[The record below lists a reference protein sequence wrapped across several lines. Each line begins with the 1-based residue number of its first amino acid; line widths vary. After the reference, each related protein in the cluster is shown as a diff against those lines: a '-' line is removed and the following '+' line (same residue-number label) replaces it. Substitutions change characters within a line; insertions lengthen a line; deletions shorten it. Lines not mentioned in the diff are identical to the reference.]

1 MNYGA
6 SWYEFNFAKVYP
18 KMTNFNNPNE
28 MPKEQLFYT
37 YDEFKQFIS
46 VEKDLKWK

>member
-18 KMTNFNNPNE
+18 KMTVDKVVELVNE
-28 MPKEQLFYT
+28 YRNGGAN
-37 YDEFKQFIS
+37 
-46 VEKDLKWK
+46 